1 MLRTNIRAPTRKV
14 RPPDDPVPMILQ
26 CPECR
31 TRYLVPDTAVGPTG
45 RAVRCASCRHSW
57 FQEPAPGS
65 APPPPAP
72 IPAPPRAEEPEQPAA
87 PPPQRFIDDHADE
100 AVAPPPPPPQDYNA
114 FAHEAPFRAR
124 RNPARRWTI
133 AALVAGAAMLT
144 GVGALQ
150 YFGTPG
156 LASKLGLP
164 VADAGIPLLL
174 ETPRKPERRTLA
186 SGNELFAM
194 TGRIVNPTD
203 KAQRV
208 PDILAELRDAQGR
221 VVYGWTIAPP
231 VRTLDP
237 GESAEFNSAE
247 VDVPTG
253 ARELILSFAG
263 EEE

>member
-1 MLRTNIRAPTRKV
+1 MAP
-14 RPPDDPVPMILQ
+14 PPAAPAPAPVVEPPAAQ
-26 CPECR
+26 QSYAPHDYHDEP
-31 TRYLVPDTAVGPTG
+31 VAPPTAP
-45 RAVRCASCRHSW
+45 
-57 FQEPAPGS
+57 EPAP
-65 APPPPAP
+65 
-72 IPAPPRAEEPEQPAA
+72 
-87 PPPQRFIDDHADE
+87 
-100 AVAPPPPPPQDYNA
+100 DYNA
-114 FAHEAPFRAR
+114 FAHEPPFRAR

-133 AALVAGAAMLT
+133 AALVAGAVMLT

-156 LASKLGLP
+156 LASRLGLP
-164 VADAGIPLLL
+164 VADAEVPLLL

-194 TGRIVNPTD
+194 TGRIINPTD
-203 KAQRV
+203 EAQRV

-221 VVYGWTIAPP
+221 VVYGWTISPP

-263 EEE
+263 EAAE